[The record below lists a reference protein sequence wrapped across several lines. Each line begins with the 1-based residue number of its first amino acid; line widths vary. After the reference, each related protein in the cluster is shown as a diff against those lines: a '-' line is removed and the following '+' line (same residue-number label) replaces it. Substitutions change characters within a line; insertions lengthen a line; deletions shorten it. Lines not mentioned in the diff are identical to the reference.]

1 MKKLTLPTSKKRN
14 AVTLVLVLALAL
26 VLLAVNILLPYLM
39 HRGNLYPD
47 LTTEG
52 LYTMSDE
59 LVEELSYLEED
70 VKIIF
75 CTDPDY
81 LFSSKET
88 RLPYVTCKK
97 LAAKNEHISIEYLD
111 VANDPSAADDYKT
124 TEGSKVTWKD
134 IIVSTGGRYK
144 ILSPAAF
151 FGSED
156 DEYVSYNGEYRIAT
170 AILSLTAYKNGP
182 CAYFTY
188 GHGERYY
195 IEGDEGSDASLSAFY
210 GLLLDLGMRV
220 GKLNLD
226 EIDEIPDDCSLLLMC
241 GPSSD
246 YPMDVSSYD
255 NVSALEKIDKYLLKR
270 NALMV
275 FRDAL
280 ATPLPSLEEYLEEW
294 GIAFGGTL
302 VTSKENSLSDA
313 SVGVLSGD
321 RLIAVYPDEESAP
334 LGYSMFS
341 SVIEMATPPKTVIA
355 NAGSLYTPWK
365 NSSLTVADNT
375 SRYVCAAFYAPA
387 DAEAKDKDGLSVPA
401 PAGGAHW
408 LAAISTESRLLGGE
422 YSYSYVFAAASTEMI
437 TNRYLADAAYGNG
450 DVLFSALRH
459 ISRTDVFASSA
470 LGGFDLNSDNY
481 GGKMFDETHLTA
493 GKENL
498 VYHSLSS
505 YTTYAGIGGGTYAFV
520 LITVV
525 LLPVAATGACAFAV
539 LQKRRHK

>member
-14 AVTLVLVLALAL
+14 AVTLALVLALAL

-52 LYTMSDE
+52 LYTMSDA
-59 LVEELSYLEED
+59 LVEELAYLDED

-81 LFSSKET
+81 LFATEET

-97 LAAKNEHISIEYLD
+97 LAAKNEHISIEYID
-111 VANDPSAADDYKT
+111 VANDPSAANDYKT
-124 TEGSKVTWKD
+124 TEGSKITWKD
-134 IIVSTGGRYK
+134 IIVTAGGRYK
-144 ILSPAAF
+144 ILSPSSF
-151 FGSED
+151 FGPED
-156 DEYVSYNGEYRIAT
+156 GEYVSYNGEYRIAT
-170 AILSLTAYKNGP
+170 AILSLIAYKNGP
-182 CAYFTY
+182 SAYFTY

-195 IEGDEGSDASLSAFY
+195 VEGDEGSDSSLSAFY

-226 EIDEIPDDCSLLLMC
+226 EISEIPEDCALLIMC
-241 GPSSD
+241 GPTED
-246 YPMDVSSYD
+246 YTMDVSSYD
-255 NVSALEKIDKYLLKR
+255 TVGAPEKIDKYLLDR

-280 ATPLPSLEEYLEEW
+280 ADPLPSLEEYLEEW
-294 GIAFGGTL
+294 GIAFGDTL
-302 VTSKENSLSDA
+302 VTSKENSLTDA
-313 SVGVLSGD
+313 SVGISAGD

-334 LGYSMFS
+334 LGYEMFS
-341 SVIEMATPPKTVIA
+341 SVIEMATPPKTVIT
-355 NAGSLYTPWK
+355 NAGSVYTPWK
-365 NSSLTVADNT
+365 NNTLTIAENT
-375 SRYVCAAFYAPA
+375 SRLVGAAFYAPA
-387 DAEAKDKDGLSVPA
+387 DAEAKDKNGLSVSA
-401 PAGGAHW
+401 PDGSAHW
-408 LAAISTESRLLGGE
+408 LAAVSTESRLLGGE
-422 YSYSYVFAAASTEMI
+422 HFYSYVFAAASTEMI

-450 DVLFSALRH
+450 DVMFAALRY

-493 GKENL
+493 GEENL

-505 YTTYAGIGGGTYAFV
+505 FSTYAGIGGGTYAFV

-525 LLPVAATGACAFAV
+525 LLPVAATGACAFVV
-539 LQKRRHK
+539 LRRRRHK